1 MTIQFLSLQGSGGT
15 AVPFDRRLGRQT
27 QQTAHDPA
35 ESLRLKRYEEHWRF
49 YQGTQWA
56 FAREEGQALVTANYC
71 RTVVNKKASWLVGK
85 GQIIDVPQGLRAV
98 TLPVLKRTWRE
109 NAEQKLLFEMAIS
122 GGVTGDINII
132 PTWQAPTHAD
142 LIADPSSRGSCRLR
156 LVPAER
162 CFPEWDPLNKD
173 KLLSLRIVTEV
184 PDTRP
189 LPQEPQR
196 TGRVVQLRPNPSA
209 VRKRRYIEVL
219 TAETLSEG
227 WEGEEPTPR
236 SNDLGEIPFVHI
248 PNEVFPGEY
257 FGLSDLDGVIDLQR
271 EFNEKATDISDIVN
285 YHAAPITII
294 TGAKAKNLERG
305 ANKIWSGLPEKASVQ
320 NLSLNGDLG
329 ASHKYLE
336 TVREIIFDV
345 SNVPAGSLGRTQPI
359 SNTSK
364 AALEVAFQPLVEAT
378 ARKAAPFAEGM
389 QKVNYFILRWDQL
402 VHQKYYP
409 SDLCGECGGR
419 IVTFRKPGRDGV
431 ERLVQKCYRVDP
443 QTLDFLHPDDVKV
456 NVVVEHSF
464 GNETR
469 LMPFGRVKKL
479 WGKKSPS
486 YWDPEPMIDKE
497 DAAELQ
503 KEREEKAQIEAQMA
517 EAQAAEDEHGREME
531 LKHGGG
537 EEAPAEAEE

>member
-15 AVPFDRRLGRQT
+15 AVPFDRRLGKQT
-27 QQTAHDPA
+27 QQTATDPS

-56 FAREEGQALVTANYC
+56 FSREEGQALVTANYC

-98 TLPVLKRTWRE
+98 TLPVLKRVWRE
-109 NAEQKLLFEMAIS
+109 NAEQKLLFEMAIQ
-122 GGVTGDINII
+122 GGVTGDICVVV
-132 PTWQAPTHAD
+132 TWQAPTHAD
-142 LIADPSSRGSCRLR
+142 LIADPGSRGSCRLR

-173 KLLSLRIVTEV
+173 HLLSLRIVTEV
-184 PDTRP
+184 PDPVPAQQAARGNVVP
-189 LPQEPQR
+189 LR
-196 TGRVVQLRPNPSA
+196 SNPGA
-209 VRKRRYIEVL
+209 VRKRRYVEVL
-219 TAETLSEG
+219 TADLLTEG
-227 WEGEEPTPR
+227 WEGEAPTSRP
-236 SNDLGEIPFVHI
+236 NDLGEIPFVHI

-257 FGLSDLDGVIDLQR
+257 YGLSDLDGVIDLQR

-294 TGAKAKNLERG
+294 TGAKAANLERG
-305 ANKIWSGLPEKASVQ
+305 ASKIWSGLPDKASVQ

-345 SNVPAGSLGRTQPI
+345 ANVPAGSLGRTQPI

-364 AALEVAFQPLVEAT
+364 AALEVAFQPLVETT
-378 ARKAAPFAEGM
+378 ARKAAPFVEGM
-389 QKVNYFILRWDQL
+389 QEINRLILRWDQL
-402 VHQKYYP
+402 VHQRYYP
-409 SDLCGECGGR
+409 TDLCGECGGR

-431 ERLVQKCYRVDP
+431 ERLMQKCYRVDP

-456 NVVVEHSF
+456 NVVIEHSF

-469 LMPFGRVKKL
+469 LLPYGRVKKL

-486 YWDPEPMIDKE
+486 YWDPEPLIDKE
-497 DAAELQ
+497 EEAEVQKKHQEKLEEEQAAS
-503 KEREEKAQIEAQMA
+503 A
-517 EAQAAEDEHGREME
+517 EAEY
-531 LKHGGG
+531 GGE
-537 EEAPAEAEE
+537 EEAPAEEDTGE

>member
-1 MTIQFLSLQGSGGT
+1 VTIQFLSLQGSGGT

-27 QQTAHDPA
+27 QQTATDPA

-56 FAREEGQALVTANYC
+56 FSREEGQALVTANYC

-98 TLPVLKRTWRE
+98 TLPVLKRTWRL
-109 NAEQKLLFEMAIS
+109 NAEQKLLFEMAIQ
-122 GGVTGDINII
+122 GGVTGDVCVVV
-132 PTWQAPTHAD
+132 TWQEPTHAD
-142 LIADPSSRGSCRLR
+142 LIADPGSRGTCRLR

-173 KLLSLRIVTEV
+173 RLLSLRIVTEV
-184 PDTRP
+184 PDTTPVAQVPSRMGNVTP
-189 LPQEPQR
+189 LR
-196 TGRVVQLRPNPSA
+196 SNPSA

-219 TAETLSEG
+219 TAETLIEG
-227 WEGEEPTPR
+227 WEGENPTSR
-236 SNDLGEIPFVHI
+236 KNDLGEIPFVHI

-257 FGLSDLDGVIDLQR
+257 YGLSDLDGVIDLQR

-294 TGAKAKNLERG
+294 TGAKAANLERG

-345 SNVPAGSLGRTQPI
+345 ANVPAGSLGRTQPI

-364 AALEVAFQPLVEAT
+364 AALEVAFQPLVETT
-378 ARKAAPFAEGM
+378 ARKAAPFVEGM
-389 QKVNYFILRWDQL
+389 QEINRLILRWDQL

-456 NVVVEHSF
+456 NVVIEHSF

-469 LMPFGRVKKL
+469 LLPYGRVKKL

-486 YWDPEPMIDKE
+486 YWDPESMIDKE
-497 DAAELQ
+497 
-503 KEREEKAQIEAQMA
+503 EEA
-517 EAQAAEDEHGREME
+517 EAQKKHQEKLEEEQAAAEEAEYGD
-531 LKHGGG
+531 GGADG
-537 EEAPAEAEE
+537 EEETAE